1 MKIRLLSFT
10 LIGILVVTASAWGQF
25 SSNDLAIL
33 IAAASAN
40 NTTVSV
46 VEINKTS
53 SGQSAIQTINTD
65 PSTIRVSGSA
75 ASTLYAANSNDGT
88 LFCFTGANTSNTSS
102 NVNTITTRAVVTIN
116 NAGTVTLATTYTGTS
131 GNQTRCATTVDNT
144 NWYIGDQGGFY
155 TNNSTGASPTGN
167 IRSVKSFGGIVYGF
181 TASAS
186 LPPVGT
192 ISTASGGTYTALPGL
207 ANGASSRQDFY
218 LISSGSN
225 GSTFDVLYVLDATSV
240 TAGTIFKYSLVS
252 GSWTANGSYTTSFG
266 GFGLSSEKSG
276 TGATL
281 YVTTGTGASVANSV
295 IKLTDDAG
303 YNATINITTGNN
315 VTLFTAA
322 TGTII
327 KGIAFAPALTPTP
340 VVLTSFTAVTQK
352 VSAQLKWNT
361 ATEVNNF
368 GFEIERRTI
377 NSQQSAIGSW
387 QKIGFVAGAGTS
399 NSSHDYLYSD
409 NTVAAGSFAY
419 RLKQIDMNGSFKY
432 SQETQ
437 VTIEAPKVFSLNQN
451 YPNPFNPS
459 TTIEFTIPSDGKV
472 TLKVF
477 DLLGRQVA
485 TLFDG
490 MTNSGE
496 IQRVVFDASMFPSG
510 VYFARLDFGGKQLL
524 KRMVFMK

>member
-1 MKIRLLSFT
+1 MNVRLLSFT

-33 IAAASAN
+33 VAAASAN

-46 VEINKTS
+46 AEINKTS
-53 SGQSAIQTINTD
+53 SGQSAIQTINVD
-65 PSTIRVSGSA
+65 PTAIRVSGSA
-75 ASTLYAANSNDGT
+75 TSTLYAANSNDGT
-88 LFCFTGANTSNTSS
+88 LFCFTGANTNNTSA
-102 NVNTITTRAVVTIN
+102 NVNTITARAVVTIN

-131 GNQTRCATTVDNT
+131 GNQTRCATTMDNT
-144 NWYIGDQGGFY
+144 NWYIGDQSGFY
-155 TNNSTGASPTGN
+155 TNSSSSASPSGN
-167 IRSVKSFGGIVYGF
+167 IRSVKSFGGTVYGF

-192 ISTASGGTYTALPGL
+192 ISAPSGGTYTGLPGL
-207 ANGASSRQDFY
+207 ANGATTRQDFY

-225 GSTFDVLYVLDATSV
+225 GSTFDVLYVLDASTA

-252 GSWTANGSYTTSFG
+252 SNWTANGTYPTSFG
-266 GFGLSSEKSG
+266 GFGLAAEQSGGGAALYVSTG
-276 TGATL
+276 TGAT
-281 YVTTGTGASVANSV
+281 VTNSV

-303 YNATINITTGNN
+303 FNSTINITTGNN

-327 KGIAFAPALTPTP
+327 KGIAFAPSSTPTP
-340 VVLTSFTAVTQK
+340 VEMTSFTAIAQK
-352 VSAQLKWNT
+352 MSAQLIWNT
-361 ATEVNNF
+361 ATEVNNY
-368 GFEIERRTI
+368 GFEIERRAI
-377 NSQQSAIGSW
+377 SNRQSAIDNW
-387 QKIGFVAGAGTS
+387 RKIGFVAGAGTN
-399 NSSHDYLYSD
+399 NSPHNYSFSD

-419 RLKQIDMNGSFKY
+419 RLKQIDNNGSFKY

-437 VTIEAPKVFSLNQN
+437 VTIEAPKIFSLNQN

-459 TTIEFTIPSDGKV
+459 TTIEFTIPADGKA

-490 MTNSGE
+490 ITNGGE
-496 IQRVVFDASMFPSG
+496 TQRVVFDASRFTSG
-510 VYFARLDFGGKQLL
+510 VYFARLEFGSMQSL
-524 KRMVFMK
+524 KRMIFMK